1 MKKSY
6 AVILAA
12 GSGTRMG
19 GDIAKQYRMLG
30 EKPVLYYSIRTFEE
44 SPIHG
49 IVLVVA
55 ENMRDY
61 VRKEIVEKYNFSK
74 VIDRKSVV

>member
-55 ENMRDY
+55 ENRDC
-61 VRKEIVEKYNFSK
+61 
-74 VIDRKSVV
+74 